1 MKKTTLLA
9 ISFFLTYAA
18 AAQESSIGSWNI
30 LNIKYSCSERWG
42 FFTETQ
48 LRSLKFYDHFHYY
61 EYKGGVNYKAS
72 QFVTLT
78 LGAGSYQTYR
88 EGGDFITPK
97 NNNEFRIWPQLTLS
111 SSLNSVSMDQRF
123 RIEARY
129 TSNGYKNRYRYRL
142 GFSYP
147 LRNLSPSFENYTL
160 QLNNEIFFTNREA
173 YFERNRLQLSLLWKL
188 NQGNSIQ
195 FGYLHQFDYR
205 INDEI
210 GRQFLVLGYY
220 YEISKTFHRN
230 IKSTTL
236 HYTRD

>member
-30 LNIKYSCSERWG
+30 LNIKYPCSERWG

-78 LGAGSYQTYR
+78 LGAGSYQTYG

-160 QLNNEIFFTNREA
+160 LLNNEIFFTNREA

-210 GRQFLVLGYY
+210 GKQFMIIGYY
-220 YEISKTFHRN
+220 YEIGKIPSHMSK
-230 IKSTTL
+230 
-236 HYTRD
+236 

>member
-1 MKKTTLLA
+1 MNKITKLV
-9 ISFFLTYAA
+9 ISFLWTYAA
-18 AAQESSIGSWNI
+18 GAQESSIGSWNI
-30 LNIKYSCSERWG
+30 LNIKYPCNARWG
-42 FFTETQ
+42 IFAETQ

-111 SSLNSVSMDQRF
+111 NSLNSVSMDQRF
-123 RIEARY
+123 RMEARY
-129 TSNGYKNRYRYRL
+129 TSNGYRNRYRYRL

-147 LRNLSPSFENYTL
+147 LRNLSPSFESYTL
-160 QLNNEIFFTNREA
+160 QLSNEIFFTNREA

-188 NQGNSIQ
+188 NQGNSMQ
-195 FGYLHQFDYR
+195 LGYLHQFDYR

-220 YEISKTFHRN
+220 YEISKAFHRK
-230 IKSTTL
+230 IKSTP
-236 HYTRD
+236 